1 MDLSRFDRLDIILI
15 CGLYGSGKN
24 EFAAKHFLG
33 KDRSRISRSDIRKHM
48 YEMTHFGEKWE
59 AGRFSEENDALV
71 KHIERRIVEHFLQL
85 KKHILIINTY
95 VTKKSRHGI
104 IEAAHQMKKT
114 VGAIF
119 LNRPLEES
127 LERNKHNVVVVP
139 QEVLYNMHHRIEL
152 PDKSEGLDEVAV
164 VTFK

>member
-1 MDLSRFDRLDIILI
+1 MDLSKFDRLDIVLI

-33 KDRSRISRSDIRKHM
+33 KDRSRISRSDIRKNM

-59 AGRFSEENDALV
+59 AGLFSEENDALV
-71 KHIERRIVEHFLQL
+71 KHIERRIVEHFLHL
-85 KKHILIINTY
+85 KKSILIINTY
-95 VTKKSRHGI
+95 LTKKSRHGM

-119 LNRPLEES
+119 LNRSLDEC
-127 LERNKHNVVVVP
+127 LERNKRNVVVVP
-139 QEVLYNMHHRIEL
+139 QEVIYNMHHRIEI
-152 PDKSEGLDEVAV
+152 PEKSEGFDEVAV